1 MKVDILAEGVGRVRR
16 QVPMV
21 FQSETTE
28 CGMAC
33 VAMVAACYRLHI
45 DMATL
50 RGAFDTGLRGS
61 SLGDIMAVAQRL
73 GFSTRAL
80 RIASV
85 EELRKVRT
93 PAILHWDLDHFVVLA
108 RSGRSKFHI
117 HDPAKGRAAL
127 TKEAVSGSF
136 TGVVLELAPA
146 RDFRRLDLRNRLRI
160 TDLWTRIT
168 GFKRHVAQLLVLSTV
183 IQLFVLA
190 TPLFLR
196 FGIDEVAATAEM
208 GVFLGLAGLFV
219 GMTLLNA
226 VVGWLRGYILLYL
239 GTLLSFQIVSN
250 LFRHLLRIPIPF
262 FERRHVGDVLSRFS
276 SVEPIKNMLTEGIV
290 GSLIDGTMAIATVA
304 VMFYYSPFLASL
316 SVAALLVYLAFRVGS
331 FASYRRK
338 QEEVIAW
345 NAKESSTLI
354 ESVQGLATI
363 KTSGNETGRERLWTV
378 QYGRYMNANARF
390 RLHRV
395 GIDTLGT
402 AISGAELVVIAYFAV
417 ALVVDGVFTMG
428 MVFAFMAYRASF
440 SGAAAQ
446 MVERFME
453 LRTLGLHLERLAE
466 IVRAPQEVLEGPG
479 EPDAACSP
487 ARPFRGTLRVEDV
500 AFAYG
505 SDGPTVLDGVEMS
518 VGAGERVAITGVS
531 GSGKTTLMNILVG
544 LYRPDKG
551 GVFVDGIPLET
562 FGLRNY
568 RSQIG
573 VVLQDD
579 QVFNGT
585 VAENISLFDPEEDR
599 ERVVEVAR
607 QAMIHDEIAAFTMGY
622 ESPVGE
628 GGAALSGGQRQR
640 VMLARAL
647 YGNPRILFMDEG
659 MANLD
664 VALERRVVESLAGLG
679 LTTVVV
685 AHRPETI
692 RAADRIFE
700 VDNGGVREKT
710 VGTRTVRDGTA

>member
-1 MKVDILAEGVGRVRR
+1 MNVDVLAEHVGGLRR
-16 QVPMV
+16 PVPMV
-21 FQSETTE
+21 FQSEAAE

-33 VAMVAACYRLHI
+33 VAMVAASHRLQV
-45 DMATL
+45 DMTTL
-50 RGAFDTGLRGS
+50 RRVFDTSLRGS
-61 SLGDIMAVAQRL
+61 SLTGIMAAAQRL
-73 GFSTRAL
+73 GFSARAL
-80 RIASV
+80 RVASV
-85 EELRKVRT
+85 AELRRVRG
-93 PAILHWDLDHFVVLA
+93 PAILHWDLDHFVVLV
-108 RSGRSKFHI
+108 RCGRSKFHI
-117 HDPAKGRAAL
+117 HDPAKGRAVL
-127 TKEAVSGSF
+127 GEGAVSGSF

-146 RDFRRLDLRNRLRI
+146 KDFRRLDLRNRLRI
-160 TDLWTRIT
+160 TDLWTRIA
-168 GFKRHVAQLLVLSTV
+168 GFKRHVAQLLALSVL

-219 GMTLLNA
+219 GMTALNA
-226 VVGWLRGYILLYL
+226 VVGWLRGYILLHL

-250 LFRHLLRIPIPF
+250 LFRHLLRIPVPF

-276 SVEPIKNMLTEGIV
+276 SVEPVKNMLTEGVV
-290 GSLIDGTMAIATVA
+290 GSLIDGTMALATMA

-316 SVAALLVYLAFRVGS
+316 SVAALLVYLAARIGS
-331 FASYRRK
+331 FPSYRRK

-363 KTSGNETGRERLWTV
+363 KTSGNETGRERLWNV

-402 AISGAELVVIAYFAV
+402 AIAGVELVAIAYFAV

-428 MVFAFMAYRASF
+428 MVFAFMAYRTSF
-440 SGAAAQ
+440 SAAAAQ

-453 LRTLGLHLERLAE
+453 LRTLGLHLDRLAD
-466 IVRAPQEVLEGPG
+466 IVRAPQEALEAPG
-479 EPDAACSP
+479 APHGP
-487 ARPFRGTLRVEDV
+487 ARRLRGDLRVTDV

-505 SDGPTVLDGVEMS
+505 SDGPRVLDGVAMS
-518 VGAGERVAITGVS
+518 IGAGERVAISGVS

-544 LYRPDKG
+544 LYRPDEG
-551 GVFVDGIPLET
+551 TVFVDGTPLET

-579 QVFNGT
+579 QLFNGT
-585 VAENISLFDPEEDR
+585 IAENISLFDPEEDR
-599 ERVVEVAR
+599 ERVVHAAR
-607 QAMIHDEIAAFTMGY
+607 KAMVHDEIAAFTMGY

-628 GGAALSGGQRQR
+628 AGTALSGGQRQR

-664 VALERRVVESLAGLG
+664 VALERQVVESLAGLG

-692 RAADRIFE
+692 RAADRVFE
-700 VDNGGVREKT
+700 VAGGGVRPTDGAGT
-710 VGTRTVRDGTA
+710 VGDGAALRP

>member
-1 MKVDILAEGVGRVRR
+1 MNVDVLAGHVGGFGR

-21 FQSETTE
+21 FQSEAAE

-33 VAMVAACYRLHI
+33 VAMVAASHRLHV
-45 DMATL
+45 DMTTL
-50 RGAFDTGLRGS
+50 RAVFDTSLRGS
-61 SLGDIMAVAQRL
+61 SLSGIMAAAQRL
-73 GFSTRAL
+73 GFSARAL
-80 RIASV
+80 RVASV
-85 EELRKVRT
+85 AELRRVRG
-93 PAILHWDLDHFVVLA
+93 PVILHWDLDHFVVLA
-108 RSGRSKFHI
+108 RCGRSKFHI

-127 TKEAVSGSF
+127 AEDAVSRSF

-146 RDFRRLDLRNRLRI
+146 KDFRRLDLRNRLRI
-160 TDLWTRIT
+160 TDLWTRIA
-168 GFKRHVAQLLVLSTV
+168 GFKRHVAQLLALSTL

-208 GVFLGLAGLFV
+208 GLFLGLAGLFV
-219 GMTLLNA
+219 GMTVLNA
-226 VVGWLRGYILLYL
+226 VVGWLRGYILLHL

-290 GSLIDGTMAIATVA
+290 GSLIDGAMALATVA

-316 SVAALLVYLAFRVGS
+316 SVAALAVYLAARIGS
-331 FASYRRK
+331 FPSYRRK

-363 KTSGNETGRERLWTV
+363 KTSGNETGRERLWNV

-402 AISGAELVVIAYFAV
+402 AIAGAELVAIAYFAV

-428 MVFAFMAYRASF
+428 MVFAFMAYRTSF

-453 LRTLGLHLERLAE
+453 LRTLGLHLDRLAD
-466 IVRAPQEVLEGPG
+466 IVRAPQEALEAPG
-479 EPDAACSP
+479 GP
-487 ARPFRGTLRVEDV
+487 ARPLRGALRVADI

-505 SDGPTVLDGVEMS
+505 SDGPRVLDGVAMS
-518 VGAGERVAITGVS
+518 IGAGERVAITGVS
-531 GSGKTTLMNILVG
+531 GSGKTTLMNILIG
-544 LYRPDKG
+544 LYRPDEG
-551 GVFVDGIPLET
+551 TVFVDGTPIET

-579 QVFNGT
+579 QLFNGT
-585 VAENISLFDPEEDR
+585 IAENISLFDPEEDR
-599 ERVVEVAR
+599 ERVVDAAR
-607 QAMIHDEIAAFTMGY
+607 KAMVHDEIDAFTMGY

-628 GGAALSGGQRQR
+628 AGTALSGGQRQR

-664 VALERRVVESLAGLG
+664 VALERRVVDSLAGLR

-692 RAADRIFE
+692 RAADRVFE
-700 VDNGGVREKT
+700 VDGGGVRPGT
-710 VGTRTVRDGTA
+710 VGMHVRDGAA